1 MPAHV
6 PVAPERV
13 LELLGPAIESQDHPV
28 YVDATIGLGGHA
40 WLIAE
45 AFPQVRIIGLDRDP
59 AAVKAAQQR
68 LANHAERTTVVHAN
82 YDQLHQVCDD
92 LGVAA
97 ADAVLFDL
105 GVSSPQL
112 DLDERGFAYSR
123 DTALDMRMDTTQELT
138 AARILATYP
147 RAELVRILARYGEE
161 RYAGRIATAIVN
173 ARADQPIE
181 RSAQLVELIRQ
192 AIPAPARRTGGN
204 PAKRT
209 FQALRVEVNGEL
221 AALEAALPQ
230 AIDLLRVGGRI
241 VVMSYQSLEDA
252 IAKRVLQD
260 AATSAA
266 PAGLPVEPEATKPY
280 LRLLTRGAEPAGPAE
295 QARNPRSA
303 PLRLRAA
310 VKTRPSRPRPSVQSA
325 KTRATRS
332 RQGVSR

>member
-1 MPAHV
+1 MDHGTTGHL
-6 PVAPERV
+6 PVSPERF
-13 LELLGPAIESQDHPV
+13 LELVSPALAREGAV

-40 WLIAE
+40 LAVAE
-45 AFPQVRIIGLDRDP
+45 AFGEVRIIGLDRDP
-59 AAVKAAQQR
+59 AAVEAARRR
-68 LANHAERTTVVHAN
+68 LADHTSRATVVHAN
-82 YDQLHQVCDD
+82 YDQLAAVCGG
-92 LGVAA
+92 LGVLA

-112 DLDERGFAYSR
+112 DQDERGFAYSR

-138 AARILATYP
+138 AAQVLASYP
-147 RAELVRILARYGEE
+147 QAELAAILRRYGEE
-161 RYAGRIATAIVN
+161 RYAGRIAAAIVE
-173 ARADQPIE
+173 ARATRPIE
-181 RSAQLVELIRQ
+181 RSSQLVDLIRT

-230 AIDLLRVGGRI
+230 AIDLLRVGGRV

-252 IAKRVLQD
+252 IVKRVLQ
-260 AATSAA
+260 AGATSRA
-266 PAGLPVEPEATKPY
+266 PAGLPVEPAHLRPV
-280 LRLLTRGAEPAGPAE
+280 LRLVTRGAEHAPAAE

-310 VKTRPSRPRPSVQSA
+310 EKVRVA
-325 KTRATRS
+325 
-332 RQGVSR
+332 